1 MIDPDEH
8 QIPDTFD
15 EPLLDEKKVIIKDFP
30 LREQNKG
37 TGIESLPMPE
47 ENRIGSIVDPLP
59 EEKKDLIVTAQ
70 TSPNQMQKQVE
81 RGQAPSEVDRV
92 DKGNSSVGSQPHI
105 HFGEDYQSLNID
117 GTWGHEGG
125 KKIPKLTKNV
135 VEWIEKNG
143 WTLPDGY

>member
-1 MIDPDEH
+1 MPRSGENSGTKLES
-8 QIPDTFD
+8 IPKT
-15 EPLLDEKKVIIKDFP
+15 
-30 LREQNKG
+30 
-37 TGIESLPMPE
+37 E
-47 ENRIGSIVDPLP
+47 ENHTGSIVDPLP
-59 EEKKDLIVTAQ
+59 EENHTGSTVVPLPEENTDLIVTAQ

-92 DKGNSSVGSQPHI
+92 DKDNSSVGSQPHI

-125 KKIPKLTKNV
+125 KKIPKLTKDV